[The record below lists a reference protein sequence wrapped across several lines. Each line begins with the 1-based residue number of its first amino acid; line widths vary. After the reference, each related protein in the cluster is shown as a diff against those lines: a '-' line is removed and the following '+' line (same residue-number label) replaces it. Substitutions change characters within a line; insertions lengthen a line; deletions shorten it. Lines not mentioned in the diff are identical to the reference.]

1 MENANQYANP
11 TVPAFH
17 QTEVPQLKELTE
29 NAFSNG
35 LAAVIMAEFP
45 VASIFAIFKGHKAQ
59 KLARE
64 AENMA
69 AGYGLSAGGKNVAAK
84 VMGIV
89 GKISGIVNTAL
100 YAFLALYFVFYMLFM
115 IVMLTGI
122 FEYAG

>member
-1 MENANQYANP
+1 MENVNQYGNP
-11 TVPAFH
+11 VPTFQ
-17 QTEVPQLKELTE
+17 QTEVPQLKALAEE
-29 NAFSNG
+29 AFSNG

-45 VASIFAIFKGHKAQ
+45 VASIFAIFKGRKAQ
-59 KLARE
+59 KLAKE

-69 AGYGLSAGGKNVAAK
+69 AGYGISAGGKNVAAK